1 MYELWYFYIITAV
14 KKVIDEKTLDMEI
27 IVNPKHLDNGQN
39 VIQLETAVGA
49 AMKCFDGCLG
59 RQMTK
64 YMHIKFDFCNAFL
77 LISTYIIRNEKIN
90 LMRFFH
96 L

>member
-1 MYELWYFYIITAV
+1 
-14 KKVIDEKTLDMEI
+14 MEI

-59 RQMTK
+59 KQITK
-64 YMHIKFDFCNAFL
+64 YPCFKLNLYCILHELLHNMYFVAGKLLLCVFFL
-77 LISTYIIRNEKIN
+77 
-90 LMRFFH
+90 
-96 L
+96 